1 MGRTRLAVMG
11 LLLLAMPAAA
21 QDKGTFEIGAF
32 LRATKY
38 PASFTRTRFYDVSID
53 DLFGA
58 GGRIGYFV
66 ARNLAVEL
74 DGSYSEAD
82 LLGNPPAIVPTPGWP
97 IYRDM
102 KYTPFHLQLVYNAP
116 LGEKVSWEL
125 GGGGSYNKSGTP
137 IDRKDIGFGG
147 ITGLRW
153 RPGRVV
159 NLRLEGTA
167 DIVPKGYLAKSNMFL
182 GAQLGVSFL
191 FGGKHCDHSTDMIGI
206 HPTTATIAPGESQ
219 SFTSDATYCGEA
231 DAVMYTLSGPGTIDS
246 MTGRYT
252 SAGEGTATVTAHSR
266 KGKLM
271 SSATITVRRPP
282 PPPPPAAAPPPPPAA
297 PPAPPPPP
305 PRYDFALD
313 IVHFRF
319 DHADLTQGGIDSVKA
334 VAETLKAHPEVNVDI
349 TGHTDWVGT
358 NAYNMKLSQA
368 RAETVR
374 KLLVAEGVADGRISA
389 KWRGEEEP
397 AMDNKTIAGRAA
409 NRRTEIKQNN

>member
-1 MGRTRLAVMG
+1 MGRIRLAVMG

-21 QDKGTFEIGAF
+21 QSKGTFEIGGF
-32 LRATKY
+32 IRATKY
-38 PASFTRTRFYDVSID
+38 PASFGRTRFYDVSID

-66 ARNLAVEL
+66 ARNLTVEL

-97 IYRDM
+97 IYRDL

-116 LGEKVSWEL
+116 LGEKVSWEI

-137 IDRKDIGFGG
+137 INRSDVGFGG
-147 ITGLRW
+147 ITGLRL
-153 RPGRVV
+153 RLSRVV
-159 NLRLEGTA
+159 NVRLEGTG
-167 DIVPKGYLAKSNMFL
+167 DIVPKGYNGVRNTFL
-182 GAQLGVSFL
+182 GAQLGVSLL
-191 FGGKHCDHSTDMIGI
+191 FGGKHCNHSTDMIGI
-206 HPTTATIAPGESQ
+206 HPTTATLAPGESQ
-219 SFTSDATYCGEA
+219 SFTSDATFCGKP
-231 DAVMYTLSGPGTIDS
+231 DAVTYTLSGPGTIDS
-246 MTGRYT
+246 TGRYT
-252 SAGEGTATVTAHSR
+252 AAGEGTATGTAHSA

-271 SSATITVRRPP
+271 SSATITVRN
-282 PPPPPAAAPPPPPAA
+282 PPPPPA
-297 PPAPPPPP
+297 PAPPPAPTPP
-305 PRYDFALD
+305 PAPAPAPAPAPRYNFELD

-319 DHADLTQGGIDSVKA
+319 DHADLTKGGIDSVKA
-334 VAETLKAHPEVNVDI
+334 VAETLKAHPEVNVDV

-374 KLLVAEGVADGRISA
+374 KLLVAEGIADSRISA

-397 AMDNKTIAGRAA
+397 IMDNKTVAGRAA